1 MGGEIRKMR
10 RDNNPQPDP
19 ILKEL
24 FIRQVAIELGIVPVT
39 RSTSGF
45 DFNVALEGLPPDE
58 ARRAKRKFRKLW
70 RKAQAEA
77 RSAELWLD
85 VTGPPSKA
93 ERRRRK
99 VMVASQIDKQA
110 TQRALQNNPKK

>member
-1 MGGEIRKMR
+1 MR
-10 RDNNPQPDP
+10 SKKNPRPDP

-24 FIRQVAIELGIVPVT
+24 FIRQVAIELGVIPVT
-39 RSTSGF
+39 SSTVDL
-45 DFNVALEGLPPDE
+45 DFGAALANLPPDE

-77 RSAELWLD
+77 QRAELWFD
-85 VTGPPSKA
+85 VTHPGGVPTKS

-99 VMVASQIDKQA
+99 VIVASRIDEQA

>member
-1 MGGEIRKMR
+1 MPKKS
-10 RDNNPQPDP
+10 PQPDP

-24 FIRQVAIELGIVPVT
+24 FIRQVAIELGIIPVT
-39 RSTSGF
+39 RSTINL
-45 DFNVALEGLPPDE
+45 DFTMALANLPPAE
-58 ARRAKRKFRKLW
+58 ARQAKRKFRKLW

-77 RSAELWLD
+77 QQAELWLN
-85 VTGPPSKA
+85 VTCRGGSPTKL

-99 VMVASQIDKQA
+99 VMVASQIDELA

>member
-1 MGGEIRKMR
+1 MR
-10 RDNNPQPDP
+10 SKNSPQPDP

-24 FIRQVAIELGIVPVT
+24 FVRQVAIELGVVPVT
-39 RSTSGF
+39 RSTIGL
-45 DFNVALEGLPPDE
+45 DFNAALENLPPDE

-70 RKAQAEA
+70 RKTQAEA
-77 RSAELWLD
+77 RRAELWLD
-85 VTGPPSKA
+85 VTGSPTKA

-99 VMVASQIDKQA
+99 AMVASLIDELA